1 MTPILIA
8 PPAVEPIALA
18 DAKAWL
24 RIENTA
30 EDELVGTLI
39 ASARL
44 VVENLTRRFMVA
56 QTWRLVLDD
65 LSTGE
70 LRLPFSPVR
79 KVIVR
84 VFDVAGAPTIAS
96 AQTYTLTAVGGD
108 TRLKFTGPPPQ
119 PGKLTGGVE
128 VDVEAGFS
136 ANAQGVPEPL
146 RQAMRLLVAR
156 WYENRG
162 DVEADAD
169 ISRTPAA
176 VAALVAPYRRVRL
189 S

>member
-8 PPAVEPIALA
+8 PPAVEPLGLA
-18 DAKAWL
+18 ETKAWL
-24 RIENTA
+24 RVESAA
-30 EDELVGTLI
+30 EDELIGALI

-44 VVENLTRRFMVA
+44 VVESLTRRVLVS
-56 QTWRLVLDD
+56 QTWRLVLDAWPEG
-65 LSTGE
+65 SAP
-70 LRLPFSPVR
+70 LPFSPVR
-79 KVIVR
+79 SVALR
-84 VFDVAGAPTIAS
+84 VYSADGESSLIADEEFV
-96 AQTYTLTAVGGD
+96 LDHRGGD
-108 TRLKFTGPPPQ
+108 ARIRFIGLPPQ
-119 PGKLTGGVE
+119 PGRARSGIE
-128 VDVEAGFS
+128 IDVEAGFS
-136 ANAQGVPEPL
+136 ANAQDVPAPL

-169 ISRTPAA
+169 MARTPAS

>member
-8 PPAVEPIALA
+8 PPAVEPIGL
-18 DAKAWL
+18 DETKAWL
-24 RIENTA
+24 RIETAA

-56 QTWRLVLDD
+56 QTWRLVLDE
-65 LSTGE
+65 LPPGG

-79 KVIVR
+79 TVILR
-84 VFDVAGAPTIAS
+84 VFDAAGVASILPTQNYSLVAE
-96 AQTYTLTAVGGD
+96 GGD
-108 TRLKFTGPPPQ
+108 TTVKFTALPPQ
-119 PGKLTGGVE
+119 PGRQTAGVE
-128 VDVEAGFS
+128 IDVEAGFAS
-136 ANAQGVPEPL
+136 DAEGVPAPL

-162 DVEADAD
+162 DVETDAD
-169 ISRTPAA
+169 IARTPAA
-176 VAALVAPYRRVRL
+176 VTALLAPYRRVRL

>member
-8 PPAVEPIALA
+8 PPAVEPIGLA
-18 DAKAWL
+18 ETKAWL
-24 RIENTA
+24 RIETTA

-56 QTWRLVLDD
+56 QTWRIVLDD
-65 LSTGE
+65 LSSGE
-70 LRLPFSPVR
+70 VRLPFSPVR
-79 KVIVR
+79 NVIVR
-84 VFDVAGAPTIAS
+84 VFDASGAPAIAS
-96 AQTYTLTAVGGD
+96 AQTYSLIAEGGD
-108 TRLKFTGPPPQ
+108 TRLKFSAPPPQ
-119 PGKLTGGVE
+119 PGRTSGGVE
-128 VDVEAGFS
+128 IDVEAGFG
-136 ANAQGVPEPL
+136 ANAQGVPAPL

-169 ISRTPAA
+169 MSRTPAA

>member
-8 PPAVEPIALA
+8 PPAVEPIGLA
-18 DAKAWL
+18 ETKAWL
-24 RIENTA
+24 RIETTA

-56 QTWRLVLDD
+56 QTWRIVLDD
-65 LSTGE
+65 VTSGDV
-70 LRLPFSPVR
+70 RLPFSPVR
-79 KVIVR
+79 NVLVR
-84 VFDVAGAPTIAS
+84 VFDAAGAPTIAP
-96 AQTYTLTAVGGD
+96 AQSYSLTAEGGD
-108 TRLKFTGPPPQ
+108 TRLRFSSTPPQ
-119 PGKLTGGVE
+119 PGRRTGGVE
-128 VDVEAGFS
+128 IDVEAGFA
-136 ANAQGVPEPL
+136 ANAQGVPAPL